1 MCRYY
6 RCPKYGEYSTQATLN
21 TFHVAGVDTGSSTGV
36 SRFQDLINASKTVK
50 IDNISLFLN
59 LCLQK
64 KI

>member
-36 SRFQDLINASKTVK
+36 SRFQDLIMQAKLSK
-50 IDNISLFLN
+50 
-59 LCLQK
+59 
-64 KI
+64 

>member
-6 RCPKYGEYSTQATLN
+6 RCPSMGEYSTQATLN

-50 IDNISLFLN
+50 
-59 LCLQK
+59 
-64 KI
+64 

>member
-1 MCRYY
+1 M
-6 RCPKYGEYSTQATLN
+6 GEYSTQATLN

-64 KI
+64 KYN